1 MGTVKLAALAL
12 PFVLILAF
20 LGAQDLATVPALLP
34 SDSSPLPPLVPAGP
48 PSGFLGAWEAVDP
61 GTRPNRLII
70 QRADAYSASI
80 LYSWGDAS
88 QDDTWLRAR
97 AKVLPDGKLYWRFP
111 GAITLILS
119 PDGQTLIAER
129 VSGGWKAAVTFRRVS
144 RI

>member
-20 LGAQDLATVPALLP
+20 LGAHDLATVPALLP
-34 SDSSPLPPLVPAGP
+34 SNSSPLPSLLPAGL

-61 GTRPNRLII
+61 GIRPNRVII
-70 QRADAYSASI
+70 QRVDAFSASI
-80 LYSWGDAS
+80 LYNWGDAS
-88 QDDTWLRAR
+88 QDGTWLRAR
-97 AKVLPDGKLYWRFP
+97 AKVMPDGKLYWRFP
-111 GAITLILS
+111 GAFTLTLS
-119 PDGQTLIAER
+119 SDGQTLIAER